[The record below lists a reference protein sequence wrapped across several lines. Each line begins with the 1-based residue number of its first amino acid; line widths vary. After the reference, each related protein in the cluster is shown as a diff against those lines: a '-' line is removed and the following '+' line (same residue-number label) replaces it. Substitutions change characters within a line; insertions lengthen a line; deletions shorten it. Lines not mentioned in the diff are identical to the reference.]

1 MSRDESQTE
10 LDLNE
15 LINHVSDIKI
25 NQIRETIKQGF
36 PEELVK
42 TMHDRDFVGVRTG
55 IMDIFSD
62 LENIM
67 IGFSKESSKV

>member
-25 NQIRETIKQGF
+25 NHIRQTIEQGF

-42 TMHDRDFVGVRTG
+42 TMHGRDFVGVRTG